1 MIHGIRPGP
10 LLLTEHPDLFWGV
23 IASMYVGNVLL
34 LGLNLPLIGFWVRML
49 KVPYQYLAVVVVV
62 VCVIGAYSVNNSA
75 WDVGMMVFFGIMGY
89 MLRKF
94 AFPASPFILAMILG
108 PMLEKTLQQSL
119 IGSGGDFMTFLN
131 RPISAS
137 LLFAAGFLMLT
148 PLVKQIWKKR

>member
-1 MIHGIRPGP
+1 
-10 LLLTEHPDLFWGV
+10 
-23 IASMYVGNVLL
+23 
-34 LGLNLPLIGFWVRML
+34 LPLIGFWVRML

-75 WDVGMMVFFGIMGY
+75 WDVGMMVFFGVMGY
-89 MLRKF
+89 LLRKF

-137 LLFAAGFLMLT
+137 LLLAAGFLMLT
-148 PLVKQIWKKR
+148 PLVKTIWKKKNERTKGEPYET